1 MQLFLC
7 CASCECC
14 CALCY
19 SSCEFTSALCYSTR
33 VQFLS
38 LLCAVLG
45 LGATVTYANLIVSN
59 TVPCANLIVSAKL
72 SCTSLCCALV
82 YRKCHVRT
90 FTIGLDLVTLR
101 IGYTTDVMLVYRK
114 CHVRTFTVG
123 PDLVTLRIGYAT
135 DVIIASCLFSAAPVV
150 RLAGG
155 SDSTHGRVEI
165 TMDGATYT
173 VCDDRWSSSDAN
185 VVCRSLGFGGGQAI
199 KVQGIFSLVIQSEL
213 CVAKFQRP

>member
-1 MQLFLC
+1 MC
-7 CASCECC
+7 
-14 CALCY
+14 
-19 SSCEFTSALCYSTR
+19 
-33 VQFLS
+33 
-38 LLCAVLG
+38 LLCAVLV
-45 LGATVTYANLIVSN
+45 LGATVPCANLIVSE

-72 SCTSLCCALV
+72 SCASLRCALV
-82 YRKCHVRT
+82 YRKCHART
-90 FTIGLDLVTLR
+90 FTIGIDLATLR
-101 IGYTTDVMLVYRK
+101 IGYATDVMLVYRK
-114 CHVRTFTVG
+114 CHVRTFRIG
-123 PDLVTLRIGYAT
+123 LDLATLRIGYAT

-199 KVQGIFSLVIQSEL
+199 KVQGIFSLVIQLKL
-213 CVAKFQRP
+213 CVVKS